1 MNVQCS
7 MSSLDQLL
15 KVLISSKL
23 YACIYSLEAQPSSP
37 VVDEEV
43 HAAQRPAVC
52 LESQSRTWLMVAANA
67 DGASELRDL
76 LSWTAHAIILTSF
89 ISRKL

>member
-1 MNVQCS
+1 MNIQCS
-7 MSSLDQLL
+7 TSSLDQLL

-23 YACIYSLEAQPSSP
+23 YVCILYVYSLEAQPSLP

-67 DGASELRDL
+67 DGAS
-76 LSWTAHAIILTSF
+76 
-89 ISRKL
+89 